1 MEIYF
6 SFFIIFTLIFSS
18 YCIIPEWNLEKAA
31 EKLLNSS
38 NNEYKYIPIER
49 NINYVYLKMTRIIK
63 KINNTINYTN
73 ELYISNKGT
82 KIIETEVAFDWV
94 ESFHYIDNNYIVCP
108 RGQFHP
114 YNANTGKYIEI
125 SGFAKKG
132 SRDWDLKCYK
142 HQKDDLT
149 FLLVF
154 YLMNG
159 NKHLFYRREGEQSW
173 GYIGDSFASELYD
186 FKLEGDSY

>member
-1 MEIYF
+1 MKICF
-6 SFFIIFTLIFSS
+6 SLLIIFTTIFSS
-18 YCIIPEWNLEKAA
+18 FCIIPEWNLEKAA

-49 NINYVYLKMTRIIK
+49 YINHVYLKMTRIIK
-63 KINNTINYTN
+63 KINNTVNYTN

-154 YLMNG
+154 YLING
-159 NKHLFYRREGEQSW
+159 NKHIFYRREGEQS
-173 GYIGDSFASELYD
+173 
-186 FKLEGDSY
+186 